1 MKITEM
7 KDKSLEELGKMEEE
21 LKSQLF
27 KLNLQKSL
35 GQLQN
40 PMKIRGARRDIARI
54 QTLIRERGEQQ

>member
-40 PMKIRGARRDIARI
+40 TMKIRGARRAIARI
-54 QTLIRERGEQQ
+54 KTLIRERGEKQ

>member
-7 KDKSLEELGKMEEE
+7 KDKFLEELGKMEEE

-54 QTLIRERGEQQ
+54 KTLIRERGEKQ

>member
-40 PMKIRGARRDIARI
+40 PMKIR
-54 QTLIRERGEQQ
+54 

>member
-7 KDKSLEELGKMEEE
+7 KDKTLEELGMMEEE

-54 QTLIRERGEQQ
+54 KTLIRERGEKQ

>member
-21 LKSQLF
+21 LKSHLF

-54 QTLIRERGEQQ
+54 KTLIRERGEKQ

>member
-1 MKITEM
+1 MKIIEM

-54 QTLIRERGEQQ
+54 KTLIRERGEKQ

>member
-54 QTLIRERGEQQ
+54 KTLIRERGEKQ

>member
-40 PMKIRGARRDIARI
+40 PMKIRGARTDIALI
-54 QTLIRERGEQQ
+54 KTLIRERGEKQ